1 MNCMCELKLSL
12 TELLHVSMSTF
23 IVLLASI
30 SVDTLSWVITG
41 SDLLQQTFTGL
52 PWCKVHIAK

>member
-30 SVDTLSWVITG
+30 SVDTLSWVT
-41 SDLLQQTFTGL
+41 DLLQQTFTGL